1 MSYLLNKAIKILFL
15 IILII
20 VLFVVIKISK
30 TIKKEKRI
38 TRFSTKSLTTK
49 TTSFAEKVSLEIEK
63 LLEKVSKLTN
73 KLLLNKI
80 LKRIYKESFKYSE
93 EKELDIFI
101 SKKIIAGI
109 LGILIVILSD
119 ILRLRDIRI
128 IQLLFG
134 GFIGFIIPDVLMLIH
149 HKTTEKDMEND
160 LLKAII
166 IMNNAFKSGRSIM
179 QGNELN
185 TPNCKE
191 FKKMFID
198 LTYWLEL
205 ETVFDRFYK
214 RVNVEEIKYM
224 TSTLVI
230 INKTGGNIVKIF
242 SSIEQEFYERRRLK
256 QELESQTSLSKL
268 IFIILIIMPIVVF
281 LSIFILNKD
290 YFNIFLTNNIGK
302 ILLLIILSLYLL
314 YIIIIRKITNMKVW

>member
-1 MSYLLNKAIKILFL
+1 
-15 IILII
+15 
-20 VLFVVIKISK
+20 
-30 TIKKEKRI
+30 
-38 TRFSTKSLTTK
+38 
-49 TTSFAEKVSLEIEK
+49 
-63 LLEKVSKLTN
+63 
-73 KLLLNKI
+73 
-80 LKRIYKESFKYSE
+80 
-93 EKELDIFI
+93 
-101 SKKIIAGI
+101 
-109 LGILIVILSD
+109 
-119 ILRLRDIRI
+119 
-128 IQLLFG
+128 
-134 GFIGFIIPDVLMLIH
+134 MLIH

-179 QGNELN
+179 QAIELVGNELN
-185 TPNCKE
+185 TPIGKE

-198 LTYWLEL
+198 LTYGLEL